1 MRQFIFRA
9 AVLYALT
16 CGLGA
21 GARAQQ
27 QQQQSPAPP
36 SAAPEASP
44 ASGPKL
50 SGSIY
55 GIEEMR
61 KQLREQHDEIDELR
75 AALKE
80 QSRLIGELRSRV
92 EQTAQQ
98 VATQQQTATQTA
110 GVTLRDATYKSDAD
124 ASSVTA
130 GSTQDAELED
140 RVTKVEA
147 QSKKTS
153 EAVTKQIGSMTFGGD
168 MRFRYE

>member
-16 CGLGA
+16 CALA
-21 GARAQQ
+21 SGARAQQ
-27 QQQQSPAPP
+27 QSPAPLD
-36 SAAPEASP
+36 AAPEAPS

-61 KQLREQHDEIDELR
+61 KQLREQRDEIDELR

-80 QSRLIGELRSRV
+80 QSRMMGELRSRV

-98 VATQQQTATQTA
+98 VATQQSTTQTA
-110 GVTLRDATYKSDAD
+110 GATLRDATYNSNAD
-124 ASSVTA
+124 AS
-130 GSTQDAELED
+130 GPGLSTGA
-140 RVTKVEA
+140 
-147 QSKKTS
+147 
-153 EAVTKQIGSMTFGGD
+153 
-168 MRFRYE
+168 

>member
-16 CGLGA
+16 CALA
-21 GARAQQ
+21 SGARAQQ
-27 QQQQSPAPP
+27 QSPAPLD
-36 SAAPEASP
+36 AAPEAPS

-61 KQLREQHDEIDELR
+61 KQLREQRDEIDELR

-80 QSRLIGELRSRV
+80 QSRMMGELRSRV

-98 VATQQQTATQTA
+98 VATQQQQSTTQTA
-110 GVTLRDATYKSDAD
+110 GATLRDATYNSNAD
-124 ASSVTA
+124 AS
-130 GSTQDAELED
+130 GPGLSTGA
-140 RVTKVEA
+140 
-147 QSKKTS
+147 
-153 EAVTKQIGSMTFGGD
+153 
-168 MRFRYE
+168 

>member
-16 CGLGA
+16 CGLAA

-27 QQQQSPAPP
+27 QSPVPP
-36 SAAPEASP
+36 GAAPEASP

-55 GIEEMR
+55 GIEDMR

-98 VATQQQTATQTA
+98 
-110 GVTLRDATYKSDAD
+110 
-124 ASSVTA
+124 
-130 GSTQDAELED
+130 
-140 RVTKVEA
+140 
-147 QSKKTS
+147 
-153 EAVTKQIGSMTFGGD
+153 
-168 MRFRYE
+168 